1 MRRKSIIITIFI
13 ALYDQVIK
21 HVINSTFYYGELKTV
36 ISNVFY
42 ITKVYN
48 DGAAWSTFSGNRVFL
63 IGITLVAFVF
73 LIWLERSFEASSK
86 LSIAFGLIYGGLIG
100 NFIDRVMYGHVI
112 DYLKVMIGEYEFP
125 IFNLA
130 DVTIVVGFIIIIIGI
145 LKGEDKVGNNNRKR
159 ELTDW

>member
-13 ALYDQVIK
+13 VLYDQVIK
-21 HVINSTFYYGELKTV
+21 TVINNTFYYGELRT
-36 ISNVFY
+36 IINNLFY
-42 ITKVYN
+42 VTKVYN
-48 DGAAWSTFSGNRVFL
+48 DGAAWSTFSGNRIFL
-63 IGITLVAFVF
+63 IGITLVAFIF

-86 LSIAFGLIYGGLIG
+86 ISIAFGLIYGGLIG

-112 DYLKVMIGEYEFP
+112 DYLKVMIGDYEAP

-145 LKGEDKVGNNNRKR
+145 LKGEDKIGNKNRAR
-159 ELTDW
+159 EYTD